1 MLYVLFVL
9 SAVHVMAQ
17 ESDKEEAKPHKIA
30 LSLGVTHIPDAFEE
44 GQFEK
49 AVYVPTIGLD
59 YFYQL
64 DEKWKLGLAIDLE
77 LGNYLVD
84 FNREQLARE
93 NALLTVALA
102 GFEILPGWGILVGPG
117 MEFEKNKNLF
127 IFRIGTE
134 YEFEL
139 GNDWGLFPSLNYDFK
154 EEYSTWDFSIGLSKR
169 L

>member
-1 MLYVLFVL
+1 M
-9 SAVHVMAQ
+9 HVMAQ

-30 LSLGVTHIPDAFEE
+30 LVLGVTHIPDAFEE

-49 AVYVPTIGLD
+49 AVYVPTIGMD

-84 FNREQLARE
+84 FNREPLSRE
-93 NALLTVALA
+93 NALVTVTLA
-102 GFEILPGWGILVGPG
+102 GFEILSGWGILVGPG

-154 EEYSTWDFSIGLSKR
+154 KEYSTWDFSIGLSKR

>member
-1 MLYVLFVL
+1 MLF
-9 SAVHVMAQ
+9 AVHVMAQ
-17 ESDKEEAKPHKIA
+17 ESDKEAAKPHKIA
-30 LSLGVTHIPDAFEE
+30 LVLGVTHIPDAFEE

-64 DEKWKLGLAIDLE
+64 DEKWKFGLAVDLE

-84 FNREQLARE
+84 FNRAPLSRE
-93 NALLTVALA
+93 NALIIVAAA
-102 GFEILPGWGILVGPG
+102 GFEILPRWGIIAGPG
-117 MEFEKNKNLF
+117 IEFEKSKNLF

-139 GNDWGLFPSLNYDFK
+139 GNDWGLSPSLNYDFK
-154 EEYSTWDFSIGLSKR
+154 EEYSTWAFGIGLSKR